1 MPSQAPRFRPPGW
14 KPPEPWATSKGK
26 SRQQRGYDAEHDAMR
41 KRVMIEEPWCREC
54 VRNGVSPPRR
64 TTVADH
70 MRNRAEGGTNDRENY
85 QGLCDPHSKSKTAKE
100 AARARWRN
108 RNAD

>member
-14 KPPEPWATSKGK
+14 KPSEPWATSKGK

-54 VRNGVSPPRR
+54 IRTGVSPPRR

-70 MRNRAEGGTNDRENY
+70 KRNRAEGGANVRENY
-85 QGLCDPHSKSKTAKE
+85 QGLCDPHSKAKTAKE